1 MEPKKENF
9 IHEIVKFSLIA
20 LLVVLPI
27 RLFIAQPFI
36 VRGASMDPTFHTGDY
51 VIVDQLTYR
60 FSEPKRGDIII
71 FRHPDHE
78 NVYLIK
84 RIIGLPGETVEITGK
99 EVLIRNKTSGASFI
113 VDQSFIDESRLS
125 NEFLP
130 PTQLDQGEYFVM
142 GDNRTQSSDSRV
154 WGELPEVE
162 IVGRAL
168 VRLYPFTQIGL
179 FPGFINEDVATAN
192 TTP

>member
-60 FSEPKRGDIII
+60 FAEPKRGDVII

-78 NVYLIK
+78 SVYLIK

-99 EVLIRNKTSGASFI
+99 EVLIRNKAAGTSFI
-113 VDQSFIDESRLS
+113 FDQSFLQADRLAS
-125 NEFLP
+125 EFLP

-142 GDNRTQSSDSRV
+142 GDNRTQSSDSRA
-154 WGELPEVE
+154 WGELPEAE

-168 VRLYPFTQIGL
+168 VRLYPFTQIGV
-179 FPGFINEDVATAN
+179 FPGFINESVATAN
-192 TTP
+192 STP

>member
-9 IHEIVKFSLIA
+9 LHEIVKFSLIA

-60 FSEPKRGDIII
+60 FEQPKRGDVII
-71 FRHPDHE
+71 FHHPDNE
-78 NVYLIK
+78 GVYLIK
-84 RIIGLPGETVEITGK
+84 RIIGLPGESIEISGK
-99 EVLIRNKTSGASFI
+99 DVIIRNKANGTSF
-113 VDQSFIDESRLS
+113 VYDQSFLAPERLS
-125 NEFLP
+125 SDFP
-130 PTQLDQGEYFVM
+130 PITQLDPGEYFVM

-154 WGELPEVE
+154 WGPLPEAF

-168 VRLYPFTQIGL
+168 VRLYPFTQVGL
-179 FPGFINEDVATAN
+179 FPGFVNEKVATAN
-192 TTP
+192 TTQ